1 MRHDAPMA
9 ATAKQKIT
17 FLCQDCGH
25 TSPKWDG
32 RCFACGAWGT
42 YVEFAEA
49 KRPGGQTRRV
59 GAPSGPSGP
68 SGGGVGGLSWSPVA
82 ASALA
87 EQPGGDEDRM
97 ALGMPEVD
105 RLLGG
110 GIVAGSMMLLAGDPG
125 VGKSTLLLQIAAK
138 LADAP
143 GGKTLY
149 ISGEESGAQVRMRGT
164 RIGATAPGLLFAAE
178 TNVDEIIALLDRERP
193 QLAVI
198 DSIQTLT
205 SDDSASSAGSVSQVR
220 DCAQVLLG
228 WAKAS
233 GVPIFLAGHVT
244 KDGNIAGPRVL
255 EHMVDVVLYMDGDE
269 MGAYRMLR
277 CTKNRFGSTNDV
289 ALLEMRGDGLA
300 EVTDPS
306 AALIAERQRSVS
318 GSAVIVTL
326 EGSRPLLSEIQ
337 ALTNFSTFTPPRRTA
352 NGVDFNRMAMLS
364 AILARRARMSLANQD
379 IMVNVPGGMKISEPA
394 ADLGLALSI
403 ASSFTDVPL
412 DPLTVFLG
420 EVGLNGE
427 VRRVPQVERRLN
439 EAARHGFKTAFIPKH
454 SATALQEFPGIRLV
468 AVDSL
473 RQAMAECGLTR
484 REAEQANDEAL
495 SPRDEES

>member
-1 MRHDAPMA
+1 MA
-9 ATAKQKIT
+9 TSPKQKIT

-32 RCFACGAWGT
+32 RCPGCSAWGT
-42 YVEFAEA
+42 YVEFAKS
-49 KRPGGQTRRV
+49 KRPAMQTRRSS
-59 GAPSGPSGP
+59 ALTRPPSGLSGP
-68 SGGGVGGLSWSPVA
+68 AGLGPVRGAPVA
-82 ASALA
+82 ATALA
-87 EQPGGDEDRM
+87 EQPGGDEDRI
-97 ALGMPEVD
+97 ALGMPEID

-110 GIVAGSMMLLAGDPG
+110 GVVAGSVMLLAGDPG

-138 LADAP
+138 IASEA

-149 ISGEESGAQVRMRGT
+149 VSGEESGAQVRMRGA
-164 RIGATAPGLLFAAE
+164 RVGASAPGLLFAAE
-178 TNVDEIIALLDRERP
+178 TNVDEITALLDAERP

-205 SDDSASSAGSVSQVR
+205 SDDSASSAGSVAQVR

-228 WAKAS
+228 WAKS
-233 GVPIFLAGHVT
+233 TGVPLFLAGHVT

-289 ALLEMRGDGLA
+289 ALLEMRGDGLV

-306 AALIAERQRSVS
+306 AALIAERQRAVS

-337 ALTNFSTFTPPRRTA
+337 ALTNFSTFSPPRRTA

-364 AILARRARMSLANQD
+364 AVLARRARMSLANQD
-379 IMVNVPGGMKISEPA
+379 VMVNVPGGLKISEPA
-394 ADLGLALSI
+394 ADLGLALAI

-427 VRRVPQVERRLN
+427 GRRVPQVERRLA
-439 EAARHGFKTAFIPKH
+439 EAARHGFTTALVPKH
-454 SATALQEFPGIRLV
+454 SPGAMQESPGIRVV

-473 RQAMAECGLTR
+473 SRAMAECGLTR
-484 REAEQANDEAL
+484 RRADQTDGGAF
-495 SPRDEES
+495 PPPDEEP

>member
-1 MRHDAPMA
+1 MA
-9 ATAKQKIT
+9 TSPKQKIT

-32 RCFACGAWGT
+32 RCPGCGAWGT
-42 YVEFAEA
+42 YVEFAEP
-49 KRPGGQTRRV
+49 KRPAGQARRFGV
-59 GAPSGPSGP
+59 TSRTPSGLGGP
-68 SGGGVGGLSWSPVA
+68 VGLGPARSARIA
-82 ASALA
+82 ATALA
-87 EQPGGDEDRM
+87 EQPGGDEDRL
-97 ALGMPEVD
+97 ALGMPEID

-110 GIVAGSMMLLAGDPG
+110 GVVAGSVMLLAGDPG

-138 LADAP
+138 RASAA

-149 ISGEESGAQVRMRGT
+149 VSGEESGAQVRMRGA
-164 RIGATAPGLLFAAE
+164 RVGASAPGLLFAAE
-178 TNVDEIIALLDRERP
+178 TNVDEIIALLDAERP

-205 SDDSASSAGSVSQVR
+205 SEDSASSAGSVAQVR
-220 DCAQVLLG
+220 DCAQMLLG
-228 WAKAS
+228 WAKS
-233 GVPIFLAGHVT
+233 TGVPLFLAGHVT

-306 AALIAERQRSVS
+306 AALIAERQRAVS

-337 ALTNFSTFTPPRRTA
+337 ALTNFSTFSPPRRTA

-364 AILARRARMSLANQD
+364 AVLARRARMSLANQD
-379 IMVNVPGGMKISEPA
+379 VMVNVPGGLKISEPA
-394 ADLGLALSI
+394 ADLGLALAI
-403 ASSFTDVPL
+403 ASSFTDVAL

-427 VRRVPQVERRLN
+427 VRRVPQVERRLI
-439 EAARHGFKTAFIPKH
+439 EASRHGFKTALVPNL
-454 SATALQEFPGIRLV
+454 SAAALGGSPGIRVV

-484 REAEQANDEAL
+484 RGFEQADDEAV
-495 SPRDEES
+495 PPVGEEP